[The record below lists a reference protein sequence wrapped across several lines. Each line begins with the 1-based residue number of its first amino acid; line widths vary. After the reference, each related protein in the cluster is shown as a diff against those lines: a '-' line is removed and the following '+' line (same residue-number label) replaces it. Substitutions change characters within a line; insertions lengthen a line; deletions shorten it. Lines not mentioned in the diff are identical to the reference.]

1 MANPRITIAVSHY
14 DRHVP
19 FFDGTVQPDGIDL
32 NVLIVGQS
40 DRQRDGED
48 RHERMLQNGEFDVA
62 EVSLSSYLMAKSR
75 GMPFTGDPGV
85 SAPVVQP
92 LADVDQRRGG
102 HQRTERFDRQKS
114 RLA

>member
-1 MANPRITIAVSHY
+1 MAKPRITIAVSHY

-19 FFDGTVQPDGIDL
+19 FFDGAVQTDGIDL

-62 EVSLSSYLMAKSR
+62 DAANLLGLSRKGLFLK
-75 GMPFTGDPGV
+75 
-85 SAPVVQP
+85 
-92 LADVDQRRGG
+92 RRRWGLVG
-102 HQRTERFDRQKS
+102 RSD
-114 RLA
+114 